1 MDYSGLIKSTDFSTY
16 KKNIY
21 TKIQDYQNALDGNK
35 TNVFK
40 SKVTPPLG
48 MKYFV
53 NTGIKCRNNLDR
65 YLYIDAKQSVDKSIL
80 MSASSDIDR
89 VTNDL
94 NQSTKNDCKKIK
106 MPTIDKN
113 GKQKYKIHYVGKEPF
128 ISPNL
133 QMMNAGQQLFIGSFT
148 ILGLF
153 LFYKA
158 LVRK

>member
-1 MDYSGLIKSTDFSTY
+1 MDYSGLINSTNFSTY
-16 KKNIY
+16 KKDIY
-21 TKIQDYQNALDGNK
+21 AKIKDYKNAIDGNK
-35 TNVFK
+35 SRIFK
-40 SKVTPPLG
+40 SNITPPLG
-48 MKYFV
+48 MKYFF
-53 NTGIKCRNNLDR
+53 NTKIKCSNNSDR
-65 YLYIDAKQSVDKSIL
+65 YLYINAKQSADKSII
-80 MSASSDIDR
+80 MSANSDINN

-94 NQSTKNDCKKIK
+94 NQSGKNNCKKIK

-113 GKQKYKIHYVGKEPF
+113 GKKKYETHYVGKEPF